1 MYRIAPVIFLLW
13 VTDSLNSRG
22 RFFESSVGIT
32 FAHERCV
39 SFRKRFQFQL
49 HLVFARPIHS
59 PDAQMS
65 PEQFKPPGKSMRSA
79 SLRGWTFWL
88 PRLEIQFPAVLLPRK
103 IQLSVSQLLGGAFLR
118 IGQFCVSRTWVRKL
132 RKNCIPST
140 LWPSTSSINCP
151 TSKPPASYAAPFS
164 WKHIRQFL

>member
-1 MYRIAPVIFLLW
+1 MLILILVMYRIAPVIFLLW

-49 HLVFARPIHS
+49 HLVFAWPIYS
-59 PDAQMS
+59 PGAQIS
-65 PEQFKPPGKSMRSA
+65 LEQFKPPGKSMRSA

-103 IQLSVSQLLGGAFLR
+103 IQLSVSQLLDGAFLQLD
-118 IGQFCVSRTWVRKL
+118 GCVSCTKIAWG
-132 RKNCIPST
+132 NYIPST
-140 LWPSTSSINCP
+140 LCPSTSNINCP
-151 TSKPPASYAAPFS
+151 TSKPPAS
-164 WKHIRQFL
+164 